1 MRGTSGD
8 DDGEGGPGHEA
19 SKKSARSIRE
29 IQRGRVIL
37 RRRTH
42 LRFPT
47 VSRWP
52 VLLPAAL
59 MDITNLRENQG
70 EGIRLHPERE
80 RDDDLPPPTPEL
92 HSESPMQK
100 LA

>member
-1 MRGTSGD
+1 
-8 DDGEGGPGHEA
+8 
-19 SKKSARSIRE
+19 
-29 IQRGRVIL
+29 
-37 RRRTH
+37 
-42 LRFPT
+42 
-47 VSRWP
+47 
-52 VLLPAAL
+52 